1 MADELRLTITLP
13 TTVSGALVPVLQ
25 TTGSYYL
32 RVSPFSSNTA
42 TGTHIATGSWSF
54 GTVQD
59 GVYELWN
66 ATEKIAS
73 FGRKYISDNEPDF
86 ANVYTSGKVYTNEI
100 AEYTSASGVTIDGT
114 IIKDGIVK
122 ADTITE
128 KTTNAGV
135 TIETVLLKDGKGT
148 FIGLDT
154 NINTSGSGDTKRP
167 KAVYSDGYLAATLD
181 AEFVEKKYVDDL
193 YSTLAVS
200 PYQESSQYRR
210 VITDGVTE
218 TGKVYT
224 TIASAIS
231 SLSPTSAKRC
241 AVEITSTGTSGK
253 ILLNH
258 SNVTDYVDIIGKRKF
273 NLILG
278 GTGSTLSKAMTFKN
292 LNIYM
297 GNYDIVGAR
306 TYTNITF
313 EDCDIYSFQN
323 LTFTNCIF
331 KNCMIYQGSGHTVTF
346 TGSCEIVNTP
356 STQSYLGL
364 TEITGFITISSQ
376 HEVLTSYSMPADPT
390 DTGS

>member
-224 TIASAIS
+224 TIASAIN
-231 SLSPTSAKRC
+231 SLTATSLKQC
-241 AVEITSTGTSGK
+241 VVEIKGTGTAGK
-253 ILLNH
+253 ILLSH
-258 SNVTDYVDIIGKRKF
+258 SALKDYIHIYGAKCF

-278 GTGSTLSKAMTFKN
+278 GSGATTSKTMTFKG
-292 LNIYM
+292 LTIYL

-306 TYTNITF
+306 TYNGITF
-313 EDCDIYSFQN
+313 DDCTIYSFQD
-323 LTFTNCIF
+323 LTLTNCKL
-331 KNCMIYQGSGHTVTF
+331 KNCMVYQGSGNNITP
-346 TGSCEIVNTP
+346 TGNTEIINSVF
-356 STQSYLGL
+356 TQSFVSE
-364 TEITGFITISSQ
+364 TAITGFIANTTTQ
-376 HEVLTSYSMPADPT
+376 ALTSYSMPADPT